1 MSSRIV
7 DQRIMVRNI
16 VSSCNILRRQIVRCF
31 TQNCTRDRVPSF
43 IAELRQSVHERI
55 RGRSATSRRH
65 RRAYESTMTRTSRRN
80 AINLRIFIELLAIQ
94 LSLLLNLEEDN
105 TYTINDRYT
114 FNFLRELRLELH
126 NSEFLLANWRVEY
139 P

>member
-65 RRAYESTMTRTSRRN
+65 RRAYESTMTSRRN

-94 LSLLLNLEEDN
+94 LSLLLNLKEDN
-105 TYTINDRYT
+105 TYTNNDRYT
-114 FNFLRELRLELH
+114 MNFLRELRIELH

>member
-1 MSSRIV
+1 MASRIV

-55 RGRSATSRRH
+55 RGRSATSHRH
-65 RRAYESTMTRTSRRN
+65 RRAYEYTMTSRRN

-94 LSLLLNLEEDN
+94 LSLLLNLKEDN
-105 TYTINDRYT
+105 TYTNNDRYT
-114 FNFLRELRLELH
+114 INFIRELRIELH
-126 NSEFLLANWRVEY
+126 NSEFLLANWRVDY
-139 P
+139 